1 MDDDHDRLM
10 ISLINNIEQ
19 MQYSNETIVLMPEA
33 GPGGMALVPSG
44 PIREGFA
51 LVWTEGFEG
60 YAKEMPM
67 ADVIDLVG
75 IRWVAM
81 RESDFARLLKIE
93 LGTSAIM
100 SRHRFV
106 IDSGCNRAGCMVLL
120 VHYKR
125 HRVPAARSRY
135 AGAVGGKLL
144 CRTAVERLAICQRW
158 CKVTGDEN
166 DPRGQLETQVT
177 NDDAHSAELRGF
189 WAGGVFGT
197 NDIVCLSC
205 IGR

>member
-33 GPGGMALVPSG
+33 GPAGMALVPSG

-93 LGTSAIM
+93 LGTSTI
-100 SRHRFV
+100 SNVTSPFRHRFW
-106 IDSGCNRAGCMVLL
+106 M
-120 VHYKR
+120 
-125 HRVPAARSRY
+125 
-135 AGAVGGKLL
+135 
-144 CRTAVERLAICQRW
+144 
-158 CKVTGDEN
+158 
-166 DPRGQLETQVT
+166 
-177 NDDAHSAELRGF
+177 
-189 WAGGVFGT
+189 
-197 NDIVCLSC
+197 
-205 IGR
+205 